1 MSFFGNVKRAFGFS
15 DTEDDYIDEG
25 IDATVK
31 PVNSAGNNQQEYS
44 DNGGGNDIKRDMQV
58 DERLRLG
65 IFDGVVSI
73 FNEALPDFIK
83 TCVDVDAQRKYI
95 YDSLDESLKTYID
108 KVGEDARERA
118 MSQWESERKK
128 IQFEIAQLKEQ
139 HKQAEE
145 NRADWQRQ
153 QLSAERQKRALT
165 DRVHDL
171 ENQINK
177 LEAEKEQYDLENKS
191 LINKLKVSN
200 VKDGDFEVMRQ
211 EIASLQEK
219 LKEARGADKS
229 GELQALIDSAN
240 ATIVEKDEKIK
251 ALQEQLDAVGDN
263 PESAGINVEAE
274 QLNSQIE
281 EMTAENKRLS
291 EAIEQLKAKEQIA
304 DAMINDLNAKAS
316 AAVHELD
323 EKKQSIDAVVADHT
337 AAMAE
342 IEVLKEKMSLANQEL
357 QTTQEELEEARSG
370 LLAVDEIQE
379 QLSRFEDIKK
389 KKDLRITELTE
400 EAKQHI
406 ELIARLEEETKS
418 LKKTIEKNLYS
429 QAESERLLKN
439 NIEELKNELEKVKSA
454 VSQTVAETQDK
465 PAKRKRQVK
474 ISAID
479 ESLDDTDWLVSV
491 PPPGTPTRPASST
504 TENDFGYQAPTRKS
518 TPENDAQMS
527 LW

>member
-15 DTEDDYIDEG
+15 DTEYDYIDED
-25 IDATVK
+25 IDASVK
-31 PVNSAGNNQQEYS
+31 SVDSAGDNLQEHS
-44 DNGGGNDIKRDMQV
+44 EAGDIKAYEQIN
-58 DERLRLG
+58 ESLRLG

-95 YDSLDESLKTYID
+95 YDSLDESLKAYID
-108 KVGEDARERA
+108 KVGDDARQRA
-118 MSQWESERKK
+118 MSQWEGERKK
-128 IQFEIAQLKEQ
+128 VQSEIAQLKEQ

-153 QLSAERQKRALT
+153 QLSAERQKRALS

-219 LKEARGADKS
+219 LKEAHGADKS

-240 ATIVEKDEKIK
+240 ATIAEKDEMIK
-251 ALQEQLDAVGDN
+251 ALQAQLDAVVADN
-263 PESAGINVEAE
+263 DVPQANAAVEH
-274 QLNSQIE
+274 LNSQIE
-281 EMTAENKRLS
+281 EMTVENKRLS

-316 AAVHELD
+316 AAIHELD
-323 EKKQSIDAVVADHT
+323 EKKQSIET
-337 AAMAE
+337 AEAE
-342 IEVLKEKMSLANQEL
+342 HNAAIAEMESMKEKMSLINQEL
-357 QTTQEELEEARSG
+357 QATQEELEEARTG
-370 LLAVDEIQE
+370 LSAVDEIQE
-379 QLSRFEDIKK
+379 QISRFEEIKK

-406 ELIARLEEETKS
+406 ELIARLEEETRS

-439 NIEELKNELEKVKSA
+439 DIDKLNAELERLKSRA
-454 VSQTVAETQDK
+454 DASLPETREK
-465 PAKRKRQVK
+465 PAKRKRHVK

-504 TENDFGYQAPTRKS
+504 TENDFGYQAPARKS
-518 TPENDAQMS
+518 SPENDAQMS

>member
-15 DTEDDYIDEG
+15 DSEDDYTDEG

-31 PVNSAGNNQQEYS
+31 PVNSIGVNQQEFS
-44 DNGGGNDIKRDMQV
+44 GAGIVDGIKADKQA
-58 DERLRLG
+58 DESLRLR

-83 TCVDVDAQRKYI
+83 TCMDVDAQRKYI
-95 YDSLDESLKTYID
+95 YDSLDESLKAYID
-108 KVGEDARERA
+108 KVGEDARQRA
-118 MSQWESERKK
+118 VLQWEDERKK
-128 IQFEIAQLKEQ
+128 VQSEITQLKEQ

-200 VKDGDFEVMRQ
+200 VNAGDFEAMRQ
-211 EIASLQEK
+211 EISSLQEK
-219 LKEARGADKS
+219 LKEARDADKS
-229 GELQALIDSAN
+229 GGLQALIDSAN
-240 ATIVEKDEKIK
+240 ATIIEKDETIK
-251 ALQEQLDAVGDN
+251 ALQIQLDAVASDN
-263 PESAGINVEAE
+263 EAKDANIE
-274 QLNSQIE
+274 LEHLNGQIKD
-281 EMTAENKRLS
+281 MTIENKRLS

-316 AAVHELD
+316 AAIHELE
-323 EKKQSIDAVVADHT
+323 EKKQAFDVVEAEHNAAID
-337 AAMAE
+337 E
-342 IEVLKEKMSLANQEL
+342 IESLKEKMSLANQEL
-357 QTTQEELEEARSG
+357 QATQEELEEARSG
-370 LLAVDEIQE
+370 LSAVDEIQE
-379 QLSRFEDIKK
+379 QISRFEDIKK

-439 NIEELKNELEKVKSA
+439 NIADLKAELEKIRPAANVSVPESQEKS
-454 VSQTVAETQDK
+454 V
-465 PAKRKRQVK
+465 KRKRQVK

-491 PPPGTPTRPASST
+491 PPPGTPTRPVSVT
-504 TENDFGYQAPTRKS
+504 TENDFGYQAPARKS
-518 TPENDAQMS
+518 APENDAQMS